1 MLKQLG
7 ILLWVLLA
15 SFSLQANDLLSKLQ
29 GNQFLPVDQ
38 AFVFDFVQQ
47 DNTLKISWQIADGY
61 YLYKDKF
68 KLAGVAVNFSHPT
81 YPPGMPYEDE
91 YFGKTEI
98 YLHQV
103 VLSVPLSNIDK
114 DAVLKVRYQGCAKA
128 GLCYP
133 VQTKEIPLFQ
143 PQAANT
149 DTTNSAAVL
158 SDITGDIAGETNH
171 SAADTASN
179 PDSATT
185 SNTKA
190 PVSSQV
196 ELAGRLTEDRSL
208 WTLGL
213 FFLLGLGLAFTPCV
227 FPMYPILTSIIAG
240 QGQQLSTGRAFRLSM
255 AYVQGM
261 AITYSLLGL
270 VVASA
275 GVQFQAY
282 FQHPAVLIGISIL
295 FVLLALAMFGVLT
308 LQLPGSWQEKVGG
321 LSNKQQGGSLKGA
334 LTMGALSGL
343 VASPCTTAPL
353 TGVLLYIAQSGDMAY
368 GALVLYVLSMGMG
381 LPLLLIG
388 SSGGKWLPKPGA
400 WMDVIKAGF
409 GFLLLS
415 VPLVLLERIVPDKVL
430 IVLASLLAICAA
442 LFLHTV
448 QQQLQKPVAKAICWL
463 LATLLVVATF
473 SWNLKFWFAPV
484 STAVVATSNANSTNN
499 AEAGKFI
506 DIKTLA
512 DLDSEL
518 EKAKAA
524 NQYVMLDLF
533 AEWCVACKEFE
544 HITFADTGVKTE
556 MAKIRLLRI
565 DVTKATEQDQQVLD
579 KFSVLGLPTL
589 LFFAPNGSELTQSRV
604 TGFMPPAEFQ
614 AHLQQL
620 NQG

>member
-1 MLKQLG
+1 MFKQFGVFLC
-7 ILLWVLLA
+7 LFLA

-47 DNTLKISWQIADGY
+47 DNTLKISWQIAEGY

-68 KLAGVAVNFSHPT
+68 KLAGVAVNFSHPA
-81 YPPGMPYEDE
+81 YPAGMPYEDE

-103 VLSVPLSNIDK
+103 VLTVPLSNIDK

-143 PQAANT
+143 PQAT
-149 DTTNSAAVL
+149 DTDATNSAAVL
-158 SDITGDIAGETNH
+158 SDIAGETDN
-171 SAADTASN
+171 SAAETAGN
-179 PDSATT
+179 PHSATT
-185 SNTKA
+185 TKTSA

-400 WMDVIKAGF
+400 WMDVVKAGF

-415 VPLVLLERIVPDKVL
+415 VPLVLLERILPDNVL

-448 QQQLQKPVAKAICWL
+448 QQQLQKPLGKAICWL

-473 SWNLKFWFAPV
+473 SWNLRFWVEP
-484 STAVVATSNANSTNN
+484 TTVATSTVVAESAANNT
-499 AEAGKFI
+499 EAGKFI

-512 DLDSEL
+512 DLDAEL

-544 HITFADTGVKTE
+544 HITFADAAVKTE

>member
-1 MLKQLG
+1 MFKQFAV
-7 ILLWVLLA
+7 LLYLLLA
-15 SFSLQANDLLSKLQ
+15 SLPLQANDLLSKLQ

-68 KLAGVAVNFSHPT
+68 KLAGVGVNFSHPS

-103 VLSVPLSNIDK
+103 VLSVPLSDIDK

-133 VQTKEIPLFQ
+133 VQTREIPLFQ
-143 PQAANT
+143 PQTA
-149 DTTNSAAVL
+149 DQSSAVL
-158 SDITGDIAGETNH
+158 NDITTATSV
-171 SAADTASN
+171 SAVREAD
-179 PDSATT
+179 ATT
-185 SNTKA
+185 A
-190 PVSSQV
+190 PISSQV
-196 ELAGRLTEDRSL
+196 ELAERLSDDRSL

-261 AITYSLLGL
+261 AITYSLLGV

-275 GVQFQAY
+275 GVKFQAY

-308 LQLPGSWQEKVGG
+308 LQLPASWQEKVGA

-368 GALVLYVLSMGMG
+368 GALVLYVLSLGMG

-400 WMDVIKAGF
+400 WMDVVKAGF

-415 VPLVLLERIVPDKVL
+415 VPLVLLERILPDSVL
-430 IVLASLLAICAA
+430 IVLATVLAFGAA

-448 QQQLQKPVAKAICWL
+448 QQQLQKPLAKALCWL
-463 LATLLVVATF
+463 LATLFVVATAQ
-473 SWNLKFWFAPV
+473 WNLRFWLPAQAPV
-484 STAVVATSNANSTNN
+484 AAVTSNTSAAN
-499 AEAGKFI
+499 AGQFI

-512 DLDSEL
+512 DLDVEL
-518 EKAKAA
+518 KKAEAE

-544 HITFADTGVKTE
+544 HITFADAAVKTE

-565 DVTKATEQDQQVLD
+565 DVTKATEQDVELMD

-589 LFFAPNGSELTQSRV
+589 LFFAPNGSELTKSRV
-604 TGFMPPAEFQ
+604 TGFMPPAEFA
-614 AHLQQL
+614 AHLKQL